1 MWGFLYVVIELYT
14 GTLPWAHLR
23 GIQNLDKVRDIKLE
37 YRDERLVQELPA
49 EFLRILE
56 HIQSLKW
63 ADRPNYRLIHHLLNV
78 RIFPATISRP
88 SDPRSDTSSNDISS
102 SMCDFQTFH
111 RIISGH

>member
-37 YRDERLVQELPA
+37 YRDNRLVQDLPA
-49 EFLRILE
+49 EFGKILA

-63 ADRPNYRLIHHLLNV
+63 ADRPNYRLIHFLLNV
-78 RIFPATISRP
+78 RALVAFDGHETI
-88 SDPRSDTSSNDISS
+88 
-102 SMCDFQTFH
+102 Q
-111 RIISGH
+111 